1 MSGTTSPAPAAP
13 AQPHARRI
21 GLGAKIAIVVI
32 LVLAAL
38 YLYLPGFFSVKTD
51 DAYVTAHV
59 VTVSPK
65 VPAYVLA
72 LGIDDNSSVTA
83 GELLLK
89 LDPRDYQNAVNQ
101 AEADLQSAA
110 ASHANVQAQL
120 AEQKTKITQAQASL
134 SSDQAALLFA
144 QQELQRYGILVR
156 QNAAPEQH
164 LQQVQSDATQRQAD
178 LRRDQA
184 ALAQAQAEYAV
195 LQAQLGLAQAGIT
208 HQQAALAQAQLNLSY
223 TSIAAVTSGTIANKT
238 VETGDYVQAGQM
250 LFSIV
255 PNETY
260 IIANYKETQV
270 TDMHPGQKVDIS
282 IDGFPGLRLRGHVQ
296 SLQRGT
302 GSVFALLPPENATG
316 NFVKI
321 VQRVPVKI
329 TFDDPSHLPGDLA
342 PGMSAE
348 TAVHIRSLSGWL
360 SWL

>member
-1 MSGTTSPAPAAP
+1 MSGTAPPPPPPAKPAT
-13 AQPHARRI
+13 ARLPR
-21 GLGAKIAIVVI
+21 GVKIAAVA
-32 LVLAAL
+32 VLIISAL
-38 YLYLPGFFSVKTD
+38 YLYLPGVFAVETD

-65 VPAYVLA
+65 VPAYVQL

-83 GELLLK
+83 GELLLQ
-89 LDPRDYQNAVNQ
+89 LDPRDYQNAVSQ

-110 ASHANVQAQL
+110 AGLSNVQAQL
-120 AEQKTKITQAQASL
+120 AEQETKITQAQASL
-134 SSDQAALLFA
+134 GGDQAALLFA
-144 QQELQRYGILVR
+144 QQELQRYARLV
-156 QNAAPEQH
+156 QQDAAPEQH
-164 LQQVQSDATQRQAD
+164 LQEVQSDATQRQAD

-195 LQAQLGLAQAGIT
+195 LQAQRALAQAGIA
-208 HQQAALAQAQLNLSY
+208 HQRAALAQAQLNLSY
-223 TSIAAVTSGTIANKT
+223 TSITAVTSGTIANKT
-238 VETGDYVQAGQM
+238 VEAGDYVQPGQM

-270 TDMHPGQKVDIS
+270 AGMQPGQRVDIS
-282 IDGFPGLRLRGHVQ
+282 IDGFPGLHLRGHVQ

-302 GSVFALLPPENATG
+302 GAVFALLPPENATG

-329 TFDDPSHLPGDLA
+329 IFDDPSRLPAELA

-348 TAVHIRSLSGWL
+348 TAVHIRGLPAWL